1 MRTSA
6 TYLRTALCFA
16 ALSGISQRLPA
27 QQPSVAGAWK
37 GEWTSPEGYLYG
49 AVMHLG
55 VVSGDSVV
63 GSIAWTLKRSPRPA
77 DQAKIGLRGTEYVRG
92 RYSADCGV
100 LRVAGYRLD
109 DPSAILGMDRYALLL
124 AETGMS
130 LGGITWD
137 HGTWTGQLLLAR
149 SASPD

>member
-1 MRTSA
+1 MRSST
-6 TYLRTALCFA
+6 TYLRTVLCLA

-37 GEWTSPEGYLYG
+37 GEWSSPQGYLYG
-49 AVMHLG
+49 AVMHLS
-55 VVSGDSVV
+55 VVSGDSVE
-63 GSIAWTLKRSPRPA
+63 GSIAWSLKRSPRPA

-109 DPSAILGMDRYALLL
+109 DPSVILGMDRYALLL
-124 AETGMS
+124 SETGMS

-137 HGTWTGQLLLAR
+137 HGTWTGQFVLAR
-149 SASPD
+149 SPSPD